1 MSRKL
6 QNTCVSCESLFRNK
20 KNPDKITFSFSEKF
34 IIMWLCAEAVSGC
47 FRISV
52 RPARTLF
59 LKVKVLSAPVSGKH
73 IANMARVSTV
83 RWNLKEACGKPLVRR
98 TEIMYKAYSSDKTA
112 E

>member
-1 MSRKL
+1 MKRI
-6 QNTCVSCESLFRNK
+6 VAA
-20 KNPDKITFSFSEKF
+20 KIPFAVKVKE
-34 IIMWLCAEAVSGC
+34 IIGVGDFLCIGITVQGDD
-47 FRISV
+47 ISV